1 MNVTENFS
9 YNMSTADEYSPAV
22 ESSIERNWID
32 TADNVRALLSHWR
45 EEYHRYGVCTRL
57 CLSAEELLNEPFLQ
71 DREEAF
77 FIFDEIC
84 DVLSGYSSVISIN
97 IYARCGRISFE
108 FYSESEGG
116 AESGLDP
123 YELMELCESRG
134 CELTV
139 EEDMTGSMHLAV
151 SFDHIDI
158 GTVGFKSTPYNK
170 RAFGSR

>member
-1 MNVTENFS
+1 MSDVNYENEKFIASGAISTES
-9 YNMSTADEYSPAV
+9 
-22 ESSIERNWID
+22 
-32 TADNVRALLSHWR
+32 
-45 EEYHRYGVCTRL
+45 
-57 CLSAEELLNEPFLQ
+57 EPNPTTVAQYFMKK
-71 DREEAF
+71 
-77 FIFDEIC
+77 IC

-158 GTVGFKSTPYNK
+158 GTVGFKSTP
-170 RAFGSR
+170 RIVRGDR